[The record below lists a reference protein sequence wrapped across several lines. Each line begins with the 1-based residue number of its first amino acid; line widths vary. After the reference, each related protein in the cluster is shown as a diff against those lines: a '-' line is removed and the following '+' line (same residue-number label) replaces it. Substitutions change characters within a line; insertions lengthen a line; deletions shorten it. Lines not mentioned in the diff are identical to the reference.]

1 MKRQRLTR
9 LSSQPNAKPDT
20 ATAET
25 VDKIVHRILKQV
37 RKGETAVWPG
47 LGRFKLGDS
56 AQIEFEDDRNAK

>member
-9 LSSQPNAKPDT
+9 LTSQPNAKPDS

-25 VDKIVHRILKQV
+25 VDKIVHRILKLV
-37 RKGETAVWPG
+37 RKGEIAVWPG

-56 AQIEFEDDRNAK
+56 AQIEFEDDRKAK